1 MFYAPGN
8 GDEATTAS
16 VAPTQLPNYLRK
28 AAGLAWRRTKAASQR
43 RGQVVPLVLRP
54 RPVTLPVTP
63 PATRTR
69 PGKAHTLRRLHR
81 QPRLLGAP
89 VCSGPRGGRQ
99 RRPRGARRAWR
110 SLPCHTLPLRR
121 TPRHIRRLSET
132 RNARLARTGTPAA
145 PAPRPPV
152 WPRRWL
158 DRERLSPE

>member
-99 RRPRGARRAWR
+99 RRPRGGAAGVA
-110 SLPCHTLPLRR
+110 
-121 TPRHIRRLSET
+121 
-132 RNARLARTGTPAA
+132 NAAVPYTPA
-145 PAPRPPV
+145 PPHAT
-152 WPRRWL
+152 PYPM
-158 DRERLSPE
+158 S